1 MVTQAN
7 ITQGQRELKQ
17 QKWQWR
23 KQENKKALSNKQT
36 NKNCEN
42 IANFLPDL
50 FAIITQLTLSNLIAM
65 AMQLSV

>member
-17 QKWQWR
+17 QKWKWR
-23 KQENKKALSNKQT
+23 KQENKKASSNKQT

-65 AMQLSV
+65 AM